1 MALVMKMD
9 LPVFKKFFQSDF
21 NINDIYAVQQR
32 WNQKLQGVDI
42 IQTPRRNQGIVLLTD
57 YSAVYTYLDGSTFI
71 AEPGD
76 VMLLPKGAQY
86 SFRYL
91 LPPGKTARPLLINFR
106 CCQADGTEPIL
117 DYSAMRLCKD
127 NGTLLPLFMEAAAL
141 YKSNAHPAQL
151 KATVYRVLSLLFPTE
166 QQDDCCI
173 GHINSHFAEQ
183 FNIPQLAKQCA
194 LSESVYRR
202 RFRQLT
208 GVSPI
213 RYINQLKIEKACQ
226 LLRSG
231 DITPSEISDYL
242 NFDSVSYFYRVFKS
256 VTGFTPNEYR
266 KQDERWSE

>member
-1 MALVMKMD
+1 MKMD
-9 LPVFKKFFQSDF
+9 LQAFKDFFHSDF
-21 NINDIYAVQQR
+21 NVNHIYALQQR

-42 IQTPRRNQGIVLLTD
+42 IQARRRNQGVVLLTD
-57 YSAVYTYLDGSTFI
+57 YSVVYTYLDGSTFT

-76 VMLLPKGAQY
+76 VMLLPKGARY
-86 SFRYL
+86 SFRYH
-91 LPPGKTARPLLINFR
+91 LPPGKTAHPLLINFR
-106 CCQADGTEPIL
+106 CRHADGTEPIL
-117 DYSAMRLCKD
+117 DHSAMRLCKD

-151 KATVYRVLSLLFPTE
+151 KATVYRVLSLLFPMQ

-173 GHINSHFAEQ
+173 GYIHSHFAEQ
-183 FNIPQLAKQCA
+183 FSIPQLAKRCA

-213 RYINQLKIEKACQ
+213 QYINHLKIEKACQ

-231 DITPSEISDYL
+231 DITPGEISDYL
-242 NFDSVSYFYRVFKS
+242 HFYSVSYFYRVFKA

-266 KQDERWSE
+266 KQDDTHSK

>member
-1 MALVMKMD
+1 MKMD
-9 LPVFKKFFQSDF
+9 LQAFKDFFHSDF
-21 NINDIYAVQQR
+21 NVNNIYAVQQR

-42 IQTPRRNQGIVLLTD
+42 IQSPRRNQGIALLTD
-57 YSAVYTYLDGSTFI
+57 YSAVYTYLDGSTFT

-86 SFRYL
+86 SFRYQ
-91 LPPGKTARPLLINFR
+91 LPPGKTAHPLLINFR

-117 DYSAMRLCKD
+117 DHSAMRLCKD

-151 KATVYRVLSLLFPTE
+151 KATVYRVLSLLFPMQ

-173 GHINSHFAEQ
+173 GYIHSHFAEQ
-183 FNIPQLAKQCA
+183 FSIPQLAKRCA

-213 RYINQLKIEKACQ
+213 QYINHLKIEKACQ

-231 DITPSEISDYL
+231 DITPGEISDYL
-242 NFDSVSYFYRVFKS
+242 HFYSVSYFYRVFKA

-266 KQDERWSE
+266 KQDDTHSK

>member
-1 MALVMKMD
+1 VIRMD
-9 LPVFKKFFQSDF
+9 LAAFKKVFQSDF
-21 NINDIYAVQQR
+21 NVNDIFAVQQQ
-32 WNQKLQGVDI
+32 WSQKLQGVDI

-57 YSAVYTYLDGSTFI
+57 YSAVYTYLDGSTFT

-91 LPPGKTARPLLINFR
+91 LPTGKIASPLLINFR
-106 CCQADGTEPIL
+106 CSQPDGTEPIL
-117 DYSAMRLCKD
+117 DCSAMRLCKD
-127 NGTLLPLFMEAAAL
+127 NGMLLPLFMEAATL

-151 KATVYRVLSLLFPTE
+151 KSTVYQILSLLFPTE

-173 GHINSHFAEQ
+173 GYINSHFADQ
-183 FNIPQLAKQCA
+183 FSIPHLAKQCA
-194 LSESVYRR
+194 FSESVYRR

-208 GVSPI
+208 GVSPV

-231 DITPSEISDYL
+231 DITPSEISNYL
-242 NFDSVSYFYRVFKS
+242 NFYSVSYFYRVFKS
-256 VTGFTPNEYR
+256 ITGFTPNEYR
-266 KQDERWSE
+266 RQDERRTE